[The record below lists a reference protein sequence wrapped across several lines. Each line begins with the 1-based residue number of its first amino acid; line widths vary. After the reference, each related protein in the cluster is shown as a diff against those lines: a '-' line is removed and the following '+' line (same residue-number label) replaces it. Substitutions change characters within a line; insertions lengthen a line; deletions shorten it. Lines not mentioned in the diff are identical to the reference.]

1 MLNLDKKD
9 AEQITV
15 LGAGSWGTALS
26 VVLAE
31 NGHHVT
37 LWSHRK
43 EEADKIQRDR
53 EQASK
58 LPGVMLPDNITV
70 TSDFE
75 EALTGNCAIV
85 MAVPSTAVRETAKRL
100 NAYVKKGQIIIC
112 VSKGIED
119 GTFLTL
125 TEIIEEEIPGVKACV
140 LSGPS
145 HAEEVGRRMPTTV
158 VAGAKEKEDALYIQ
172 DIFMNP
178 YFRVYTSPDVK
189 GIEMGGALK
198 NVIALAAGIADGLG
212 YGDNSKAALI
222 TRGISELTRLGTAL
236 GGQVETFSGLTGVGD
251 LIVTCTSVH
260 SRNHRAGQLIG
271 EGYTAQEAMD
281 EVKMVV
287 EGVNSARAALKL
299 ARRKGVTVPIIEKVN
314 AVLFEDKAA
323 KDAVAELLM
332 RDRRKEFET
341 LKW

>member
-1 MLNLDKKD
+1 M
-9 AEQITV
+9 EQITV

-26 VVLAE
+26 VVLAQ
-31 NGHHVT
+31 NGHKVM
-37 LWSHRK
+37 LWSHRR
-43 EEADKIQRDR
+43 EEAEKMQRER
-53 EQASK
+53 EQVSK
-58 LPGVMLPDNITV
+58 LPGVLLPEQITV
-70 TSDFE
+70 TSDFK
-75 EALTGNCAIV
+75 EAVAENDAIIL
-85 MAVPSTAVRETAKRL
+85 AVPSPAVRETARKL
-100 NAYVKKGQIIIC
+100 KPYVQEGQLIVC

-119 GTFLTL
+119 ETFMTL
-125 TEIIEEEIPGVKACV
+125 TEIIEDEIPGVKACV

-145 HAEEVGRRMPTTV
+145 HAEEVGRQMPTTV
-158 VAGAKEKEDALYIQ
+158 VAGAKKKEDALYIQ

-178 YFRVYTSPDVK
+178 YFRVYTSPDVM

-236 GGQVETFSGLTGVGD
+236 GGKVETFSGLTGVGD
-251 LIVTCTSVH
+251 LIVTCTSIH

-271 EGYTAQEAMD
+271 EGYTADEAMA

-287 EGVNSARAALKL
+287 EGVNSAKAALRL
-299 ARRKGVTVPIIEKVN
+299 ARKKGVNVPIIEKVN
-314 AVLFEDKAA
+314 AVLFDGKTA
-323 KDAVAELLM
+323 KDAVTELLM
-332 RDRRKEFET
+332 RDRRKEFQT

>member
-1 MLNLDKKD
+1 MEKI
-9 AEQITV
+9 AV
-15 LGAGSWGTALS
+15 LGAGSWGTALA
-26 VVLAE
+26 VVLGE
-31 NGHHVT
+31 NGHQVM
-37 LWSHRK
+37 LWSHRE
-43 EEADKIQRDR
+43 EEAKKMQRDR
-53 EQASK
+53 QQAAK
-58 LPGVMLPDNITV
+58 LPGVKLPDGVTV
-70 TSDFE
+70 TSDFK
-75 EALTGNCAIV
+75 EAIKDNDAIIL
-85 MAVPSTAVRETAKRL
+85 AVPSTAVRETAHRL
-100 NAYVKKGQIIIC
+100 AAEVEEGQIVVC

-119 GTFLTL
+119 DTFLTL
-125 TEIIEEEIPGVKACV
+125 TEIIEEEIKGVKACV

-145 HAEEVGRRMPTTV
+145 HAEEVGKRMPTTV

-172 DIFMNP
+172 DLFMNS

-222 TRGISELTRLGTAL
+222 TRGISELTRLGIAL
-236 GGQVETFSGLTGVGD
+236 GGKVETFSGLTGVGD

-271 EGYTAQEAMD
+271 EGYTAAEAMD

-287 EGVNSARAALKL
+287 EGVNSAKAALKL
-299 ARRKGVTVPIIEKVN
+299 ARKKGVSVPIIEKVN
-314 AVLFEDKAA
+314 AVLFEDKKAE
-323 KDAVAELLM
+323 DAVTELLL
-332 RDRRKEFET
+332 RDRRKEFQT

>member
-1 MLNLDKKD
+1 M
-9 AEQITV
+9 EQIAV

-26 VVLAE
+26 VVLAQ
-31 NGHHVT
+31 NGHKVM
-37 LWSHRK
+37 LWSHRE
-43 EEADKIQRDR
+43 EEALKMQRDR

-58 LPGVMLPDNITV
+58 LPGVKLPEQITV
-70 TSDFE
+70 TADFKK
-75 EALTGNCAIV
+75 AIADNDAIIL
-85 MAVPSTAVRETAKRL
+85 AVPSPVVRETARKL
-100 NAYVKKGQIIIC
+100 KPYVEEGQMIVC
-112 VSKGIED
+112 VAKGIED
-119 GTFLTL
+119 ETFMTL
-125 TEIIEEEIPGVKACV
+125 TEIIEEEIPGVRACV

-145 HAEEVGRRMPTTV
+145 HAEEVGRQMPTTV

-172 DIFMNP
+172 DIFMNS
-178 YFRVYTSPDVK
+178 YFRVYTSPDVI

-236 GGQVETFSGLTGVGD
+236 GGKVETFSGLTGVGD

-271 EGYTAQEAMD
+271 EGYTADEAMA

-287 EGVNSARAALKL
+287 EGVNSAKAALRL
-299 ARRKGVTVPIIEKVN
+299 ARKKGVNVPIIEKVN
-314 AVLFEDKAA
+314 AVLFDGKMA
-323 KDAVAELLM
+323 KDAVTELLM
-332 RDRRKEFET
+332 RDRRKEFQT

>member
-1 MLNLDKKD
+1 M
-9 AEQITV
+9 EQIAV

-26 VVLAE
+26 VVLAQ
-31 NGHHVT
+31 NGHKVM

-43 EEADKIQRDR
+43 EEAEKMQRDR
-53 EQASK
+53 EQVSK
-58 LPGVMLPDNITV
+58 LPGVKLPERITV
-70 TSDFE
+70 TSDLKASIAE
-75 EALTGNCAIV
+75 NDAIIL
-85 MAVPSTAVRETAKRL
+85 AVPSPAVRETARKL
-100 NAYVKKGQIIIC
+100 KPYVEEGQMIVC

-119 GTFLTL
+119 GTFMTL
-125 TEIIEEEIPGVKACV
+125 TEIIEDEIPGVKACV

-145 HAEEVGRRMPTTV
+145 HAEEVGRQMPTTV
-158 VAGAKEKEDALYIQ
+158 VAGAKKKEDALYIQ

-178 YFRVYTSPDVK
+178 YFRVYTSPDVI

-236 GGQVETFSGLTGVGD
+236 GGKVETFSGLTGVGD
-251 LIVTCTSVH
+251 LIVTCTSIH

-271 EGYTAQEAMD
+271 EGYTADEAMA

-287 EGVNSARAALKL
+287 EGVNSAKAALRL
-299 ARRKGVTVPIIEKVN
+299 ARKKGVNVPIIEKVN
-314 AVLFEDKAA
+314 AVLFDGKMA
-323 KDAVAELLM
+323 KDAVTELLM
-332 RDRRKEFET
+332 RDRRKEFQT